1 MEKYVT
7 QEWTYN
13 YKLIMNNTRCDF
25 CDVDIEFI
33 TNDDLEFI
41 GFTSIVSNYP
51 LDSYD
56 LAHLEEWVMRARG
69 SWKIQIKD

>member
-1 MEKYVT
+1 MEKYVA